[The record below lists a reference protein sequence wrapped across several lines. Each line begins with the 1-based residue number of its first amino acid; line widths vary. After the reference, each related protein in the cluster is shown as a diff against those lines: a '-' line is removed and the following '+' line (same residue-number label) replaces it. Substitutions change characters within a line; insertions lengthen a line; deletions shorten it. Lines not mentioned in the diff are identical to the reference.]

1 MWLHGHPRRSAWLK
15 QPTRYLPSK
24 NMYTRPFAPPSVKC
38 RLASSIGRLPGQHQ
52 PLYAPTH
59 TLKCRHTRAIQKQ
72 PQNTLLS
79 THQPPTSHHPTTNQ
93 CRAKSN
99 GGISPNRPR
108 SGACK
113 YRRRLSIFKK
123 ALANESESPDP
134 AEGGTP
140 WPNRRGLPWHT
151 GSSKYMNG
159 NQPRVPEGRCRGKR
173 YQDQTAH
180 HSTAR
185 SMSFSLGTPRPN
197 HAPGIERSI

>member
-1 MWLHGHPRRSAWLK
+1 M
-15 QPTRYLPSK
+15 
-24 NMYTRPFAPPSVKC
+24 
-38 RLASSIGRLPGQHQ
+38 
-52 PLYAPTH
+52 
-59 TLKCRHTRAIQKQ
+59 
-72 PQNTLLS
+72 
-79 THQPPTSHHPTTNQ
+79 
-93 CRAKSN
+93 SN

-113 YRRRLSIFKK
+113 YRRQLSIFKK

-140 WPNRRGLPWHT
+140 WPNRRGLPWHI

-197 HAPGIERSI
+197 HAPGIERSISGRYTTNTLRCRCTRPIYPVSRETPVPPPSSWNI